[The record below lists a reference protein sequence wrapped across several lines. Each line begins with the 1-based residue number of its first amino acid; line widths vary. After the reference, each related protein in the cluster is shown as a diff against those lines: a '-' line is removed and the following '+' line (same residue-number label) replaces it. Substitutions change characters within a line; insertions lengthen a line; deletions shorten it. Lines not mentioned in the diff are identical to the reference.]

1 MAIFTGAGVALIT
14 PMNDDGSVNYEKL
27 RELLEFHVAN
37 KTDAIII
44 CGTTGEA
51 STLSD
56 EEHLE
61 CIRFAC
67 EVINKRIPVIAG
79 TGSNCTQSAIELSKE
94 AEKSGVDGLLLV
106 TPYYNKA
113 TQNGLKAHYKAIAKE
128 VNVPIILYNVPS
140 RTGTRLAPQT
150 VVDLCHEVPNI
161 VGVKDATGDISE
173 VAELM
178 SLAKGTVDVYSG
190 NDDQIVPVLSLGGKG
205 VISVLSN
212 ILPKETHDM
221 VASYLDGDVVKSC
234 EMQLKYFDLVKALFC
249 EVNPIPVKKALN
261 LMGMEVGSL
270 CLPLTEMEDANAKR
284 LEEEMRKA
292 GVIK

>member
-221 VASYLDGDVVKSC
+221 VASYLEGDVAKSC
-234 EMQLKYFDLVKALFC
+234 EMRWKYFDLVKALFC

-270 CLPLTEMEDANAKR
+270 RLPLTEMEDANAKR
-284 LEEEMRKA
+284 LEEEMA
-292 GVIK
+292 GQSR

>member
-14 PMNDDGSVNYEKL
+14 PMNEDGSVNYEKV

-94 AEKSGVDGLLLV
+94 AEKSGVHGLLLV

-221 VASYLDGDVVKSC
+221 VASYLEGDVVKSC

-270 CLPLTEMEDANAKR
+270 RLPLTEMEDANAKR

>member
-14 PMNDDGSVNYEKL
+14 PMNDDGRVNYEKL

-221 VASYLDGDVVKSC
+221 VASYLEGDVAKSC

-270 CLPLTEMEDANAKR
+270 RLPLTEMEDANAKR